1 MLRSRLSIL
10 AVFLSVSV
18 AAQAKVQQRFTAVPL
33 TPEQAA
39 LVQKSV
45 AREKATI
52 QEIQKHSPLVQ
63 TYIQDTRSDA
73 DLDQS
78 PTSDEYMLDRVDFR
92 KDFTAQ
98 AYKSG
103 EKAHGFFRG
112 PANVFRSL
120 SAAFKITYS
129 PSGFMDMMFVDPDNY
144 DRAHYDFVFVRRQ
157 FLGQVRTLV
166 FDVRPK
172 PGTGSGRFLG
182 RIWIEDR
189 NGNIVRFNGTY
200 THGDSQQAARSWV
213 HFDSWRGN
221 LQPGVWLPVAIY
233 AQEEQ
238 LPGAWKAGG
247 FRAQTHFWG
256 YSLKAP
262 NHQTQSTSV
271 VVDDVIN
278 DSQSAQDVSPL
289 QAQRDWYAQAAQNV
303 LDRLVEAGLVAPP
316 SAFDKTLDQVAT
328 NLIIGS
334 KLALPGQ
341 IHCRVLLTT
350 PLESLAVG
358 NTILISKGLVDVL
371 PNEEDL
377 AAILSFQLAQI
388 ALGHRIDTRY
398 AFDDQLLFPD
408 EAAFQRIQLD
418 HSAQDDQAA
427 ARKAIQ
433 ILQSS
438 IYQSKLSNVGLF
450 LDQLQASAKD
460 LHALM
465 TPRLGDSLFKPD
477 GTTWL
482 SALCTNSVHLQPNN
496 LTQIAAL
503 PLGSHL
509 RINAW
514 DDQVRFLSTKPEA
527 ILNAS
532 DKMPLELT
540 PIYFRLSRFSN
551 SGTSIAPT
559 SDSSEPASGNSAAT
573 ASSSPPARRPTE

>member
-1 MLRSRLSIL
+1 M
-10 AVFLSVSV
+10 
-18 AAQAKVQQRFTAVPL
+18 
-33 TPEQAA
+33 
-39 LVQKSV
+39 
-45 AREKATI
+45 
-52 QEIQKHSPLVQ
+52 
-63 TYIQDTRSDA
+63 
-73 DLDQS
+73 
-78 PTSDEYMLDRVDFR
+78 
-92 KDFTAQ
+92 
-98 AYKSG
+98 
-103 EKAHGFFRG
+103 
-112 PANVFRSL
+112 
-120 SAAFKITYS
+120 
-129 PSGFMDMMFVDPDNY
+129 
-144 DRAHYDFVFVRRQ
+144 
-157 FLGQVRTLV
+157 
-166 FDVRPK
+166 
-172 PGTGSGRFLG
+172 
-182 RIWIEDR
+182 
-189 NGNIVRFNGTY
+189 
-200 THGDSQQAARSWV
+200 
-213 HFDSWRGN
+213 
-221 LQPGVWLPVAIY
+221 QPGVWLPIAIY

-418 HSAQDDQAA
+418 HSSKDDQAA
-427 ARKAIQ
+427 ARRGDTNPAKLDLPEQTRQCWAIPGPVAGKRQ
-433 ILQSS
+433 RSPCADDSAGRRFSVQAGWHNLAVCAL
-438 IYQSKLSNVGLF
+438 YELS
-450 LDQLQASAKD
+450 ASA
-460 LHALM
+460 A
-465 TPRLGDSLFKPD
+465 
-477 GTTWL
+477 
-482 SALCTNSVHLQPNN
+482 
-496 LTQIAAL
+496 
-503 PLGSHL
+503 
-509 RINAW
+509 
-514 DDQVRFLSTKPEA
+514 E
-527 ILNAS
+527 
-532 DKMPLELT
+532 
-540 PIYFRLSRFSN
+540 
-551 SGTSIAPT
+551 
-559 SDSSEPASGNSAAT
+559 
-573 ASSSPPARRPTE
+573 